1 MKIIEIEDRTA
12 ELIDNLLKIWED
24 SVRATHLFLSD
35 EELKKIKKYV
45 PLALR
50 EISHLVIV
58 EDEDN
63 IPIAFM
69 GVEERKIEMLFI
81 QNKDRGKGIGKKLL
95 NYAIENFGINEV
107 SVNEQNLQALY
118 FYYHMGFQT
127 YKRAELDEQGNPY
140 PILYL
145 KLNA

>member
-1 MKIIEIEDRTA
+1 MKITEVEDRTA
-12 ELIDNLLKIWED
+12 ELIDNLLKVWED

-35 EELKKIKKYV
+35 EEMKKIKKYV

-63 IPIAFM
+63 MPIAFM
-69 GVEERKIEMLFI
+69 GVEEKKIEMLFI

-95 NYAIENFGINEV
+95 NYAIENFAVNEV
-107 SVNEQNLQALY
+107 SVNEQNPQALY

-127 YKRAELDEQGNPY
+127 YKRTELDEQGNPY

-145 KLNA
+145 KLND